1 MDYRRRATLAA
12 LIVCAAFLVLMLSA
26 PFMAPY
32 GSFRGLDGSPGFI
45 EGGWQGHG
53 AAGFA
58 YAMGDLLCHQQ
69 EARSFIL
76 NGSQLP
82 ICMRDTGIAIG
93 LPFGFAAC
101 LLLDRRLRDNRF
113 AIAGAVLI
121 LLMGAEWAV
130 ETTGFDSPFLRTASG
145 VCAGIGAALFLCW
158 LLHRDPPEERG

>member
-12 LIVCAAFLVLMLSA
+12 LIVCAAFLVLVLSA

-45 EGGWQGHG
+45 EGGWRGHG
-53 AAGFA
+53 VAGIA
-58 YAMGDLLCHQQ
+58 YAVGDLMCHQQ
-69 EARSFIL
+69 EARSFML

-93 LPFGFAAC
+93 LVIGFAAC
-101 LLLDRRLRDNRF
+101 LFLDRRLRDRRF
-113 AIAGAVLI
+113 AIAGAILV

-130 ETTGFDSPFLRTASG
+130 ETTGFNSPFLRTTSG
-145 VCAGIGAALFLCW
+145 ICAGIGATMFLCW
-158 LLHRDPPEERG
+158 MLHRDPPEE